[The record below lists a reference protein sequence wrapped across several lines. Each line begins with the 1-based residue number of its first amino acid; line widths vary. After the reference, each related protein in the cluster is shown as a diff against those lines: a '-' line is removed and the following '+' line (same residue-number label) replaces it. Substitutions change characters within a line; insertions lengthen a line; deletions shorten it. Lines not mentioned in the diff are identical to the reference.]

1 MDKLAALAKLNEILE
16 LPAGETEWVERKH
29 ARQDFPFDKIGK
41 YFSALS
47 NEANLNGKECGWL
60 IFGVDDKTN
69 NIAGSDYRL
78 HGRHA
83 LDSLKKEVADKTTNR
98 ITFIEI
104 YELEKDG
111 KRIIMFQIPPAP
123 QGMPVAWEGHYYGRE
138 GESLAALSPLEYEAI
153 RSQTKPDWSAQI
165 CNDAAV
171 SDLDVNAI
179 RKARQEF
186 KIKFPQLSAD
196 TDTWDDVTFLNKAKI
211 TIEGKLTRAAILLL
225 GKSESDHFISPFTAK
240 ISWILRDDKNADKDY
255 DHFGTPFILNTD
267 LALAKIRNLKYRYL
281 PDNTLFPIEIAQY
294 EPYVIRE
301 ALHNCVAHQDYAL
314 CSRISI
320 IEKPE
325 ELIFSNAGS
334 FLPGTVESV
343 IEKDAPP
350 RYYRNQFLA
359 NAMVTLNMID
369 TVGGGIKKMFMKQRE
384 RFFPLPTYIL
394 ENPNEVTVKITGKVI
409 DPNYTQLLVKHT
421 DLDIQTV
428 ILLDKIQKKLKI
440 DNRSYQRLK
449 KQGLAEGRYPNI
461 FVVSKIAA
469 VTGDRVSYIKNRAF
483 DAEYYKKLIINFI
496 TEYGSAAREEINK
509 LLMDKLSDVLT
520 SAQKRNK
527 INNLL
532 NQMANKEKIIKNQGS
547 DRMPKW
553 ILSRH
558 K

>member
-1 MDKLAALAKLNEILE
+1 MDKLEVLAKLNNILE
-16 LPAGETEWVERKH
+16 LPAETEWVEFKH
-29 ARQDFPFDKIGK
+29 AKQDFSFDKIGK
-41 YFSALS
+41 YFSAIS
-47 NEANLNGKECGWL
+47 NEANLNGKGCGWL
-60 IFGVDDKTN
+60 VFGVDDKTKN
-69 NIAGSDYRL
+69 VMGSDYRV
-78 HGRHA
+78 HSKHT

-138 GESLAALSPLEYEAI
+138 GESLAALSPQEYEVI
-153 RSQTKPDWSAQI
+153 RNQTKPDWSAQV
-165 CNDAAV
+165 CDGASV
-171 SDLDVNAI
+171 SDLDANAI
-179 RKARQEF
+179 LKARQEF

-196 TDTWDDVTFLNKAKI
+196 ADTWDDSTFLNKAKI
-211 TIEGKLTRAAILLL
+211 TIEGRVTRAAILLL
-225 GKSESDHFISPFTAK
+225 GKPESDHFISPFTAK
-240 ISWILRDDKNADKDY
+240 ISWILRDEKNTDKDY
-255 DHFGTPFILNTD
+255 EHFGTPFILNAD

-281 PDNTLFPIEIAQY
+281 PDNTLFPIEITQY

-301 ALHNCVAHQDYAL
+301 ALHNCIAHQDYEL
-314 CSRISI
+314 CSRISV

-369 TVGGGIKKMFMKQRE
+369 TIGGGIKKMFAKQRE

-409 DPNYTQLLVKHT
+409 DPNYTQLLIKHT

-428 ILLDKIQKKLKI
+428 ILLDKIQKKDKI
-440 DNRSYQRLK
+440 DKQSYQKLK
-449 KQGLAEGRYPNI
+449 KQGLAEGRYPNL

-469 VTGDRVSYIKNRAF
+469 ATGDHVSYIKNRAF

-496 TEYGSAAREEINK
+496 TEYGSATRGEINK
-509 LLMDKLSDVLT
+509 LLTDKLSDVLS

-532 NQMANKEKIIKNQGS
+532 NQMANKERIIKNQGS

-553 ILSRH
+553 VLFRH